1 MRPHSRQATWLA
13 WLAGPNNVG
22 QVLSPCLTRDGW
34 SMACPFPTL
43 VLSKVQLWQ
52 RTLLSCPLRV
62 LLWTAQPAQASCGH
76 ISYCCAFYDLH

>member
-43 VLSKVQLWQ
+43 VLSKVQPAALAEDSAQ
-52 RTLLSCPLRV
+52 LPAPSPSLDSPASSGFLCPHFILLCIL
-62 LLWTAQPAQASCGH
+62 
-76 ISYCCAFYDLH
+76 